1 MIDKRTK
8 RFIDQ
13 RDRAEALVRVLEA
26 ENARLKAQVARM
38 RPVVEAAGRWYA
50 GTAPSRTL
58 ELSIETYRTSKA
70 VQ

>member
-13 RDRAEALVRVLEA
+13 RDRAESLVRALEA

-50 GTAPSRTL
+50 GAAPSRTL

-70 VQ
+70 GT